1 MILKSSSRIG
11 LDIDDVLS
19 DFYSAY
25 CEYFDTDNNPKMLID
40 NIITRNVHRILRN
53 DRNFWLNL
61 KVKQMPNFIPE
72 LFCTKR
78 INNKAWT
85 KKWLQM
91 NGFPNSPVYQMYL
104 QSGNKARMIKG
115 RVDVFIDDSIS
126 NMIKMNLS
134 GVPCLLMD
142 TPNNKDW
149 GPIGRIYT
157 LDKDEIMEIYELFM
171 KTVFPNFK
179 NLV

>member
-1 MILKSSSRIG
+1 
-11 LDIDDVLS
+11 
-19 DFYSAY
+19 
-25 CEYFDTDNNPKMLID
+25 
-40 NIITRNVHRILRN
+40 
-53 DRNFWLNL
+53 
-61 KVKQMPNFIPE
+61 
-72 LFCTKR
+72 
-78 INNKAWT
+78 
-85 KKWLQM
+85 M

-142 TPNNKDW
+142 TPNNRDW